1 MAAALQWIASQGLA
15 AWAGD
20 ADSAWAVCEEAAGCV
35 RSGALR
41 RGGVAGGGPGTA
53 DGLLSWV
60 LEAGQ
65 DKAVPL
71 ARMAAFR
78 LLGWRVGVLVGV
90 ALALTWHTPGSPPAA
105 LWFALLALTALAQ
118 VLPLEYQGRSSLRS
132 VSSRR
137 LLSQVPQLLWAS

>member
-78 LLGWRVGVLVGV
+78 LLADGIIADCPVRLFPHL
-90 ALALTWHTPGSPPAA
+90 LAATHRTGSPPHPFI
-105 LWFALLALTALAQ
+105 L
-118 VLPLEYQGRSSLRS
+118 GC
-132 VSSRR
+132 
-137 LLSQVPQLLWAS
+137 